1 MTSTIG
7 PNSAMVSRRLYRS
20 MVNAG
25 GIGGAKPG
33 WLVAGTRTNARL
45 HDIWG
50 HAAVDSGCPPESGR
64 AVDNPLM
71 SRNLKPISL
80 GERPGSEPYNTS
92 EVLALSDSTFLFCD
106 NNVSDALFEFRLKQ
120 NRDTFR
126 GIARRRIEGLTPGG
140 DRRHRGHRDR
150 RRRWSH
156 LHLRHVVTVPENT
169 KGQHPKKKRGKVVA
183 SRKSIIRIAVGP
195 NHRLRA
201 EVIPGFGPWLIEHVP
216 WLQRA
221 ARLIPDDGGLNV
233 EAISWDPR
241 QKALLFGLRTPS
253 MDGKPVVLR
262 VKPRRID
269 GPWIFDDLEVLPP
282 LTLALPNGDG
292 EAGIRAMSLEQST
305 GTSLIILGNA
315 TSQSKASFK
324 LYSWDGN
331 PRGIVRHYKSV
342 KFHRRMKV
350 EGVTR
355 GTVRGR
361 PAVIFVDDGGGF
373 QMLWGNDE
381 RLASPVRV
389 SGTFLRS
396 AAFWLRMHRR

>member
-1 MTSTIG
+1 
-7 PNSAMVSRRLYRS
+7 
-20 MVNAG
+20 
-25 GIGGAKPG
+25 
-33 WLVAGTRTNARL
+33 
-45 HDIWG
+45 
-50 HAAVDSGCPPESGR
+50 
-64 AVDNPLM
+64 M
-71 SRNLKPISL
+71 SRKLKPISL
-80 GERPGSEPYNTS
+80 GERPGSEPYNAS

-120 NRDTFR
+120 DGTLR
-126 GIARRRIEGLTPGG
+126 GRIARRKIEGLTPGAIDDIEG
-140 DRRHRGHRDR
+140 IEIVAAAGRTFIFGTSSLCLKTR
-150 RRRWSH
+150 
-156 LHLRHVVTVPENT
+156 

-183 SRKSIIRIAVGP
+183 SRESIVRIAVDP

-201 EVIPGFGPWLIEHVP
+201 EVIPGFRTWLIEHVP

-269 GPWIFDDLEVLPP
+269 GPWTLDNLEVLPP

-315 TSQSKASFK
+315 TSQSRASFK

-331 PRGIVRHYKSV
+331 PRGIVRHYKGV

-373 QMLWGNDE
+373 QMLWGDDP
-381 RLASPVRV
+381 RLASPVR
-389 SGTFLRS
+389 
-396 AAFWLRMHRR
+396 A